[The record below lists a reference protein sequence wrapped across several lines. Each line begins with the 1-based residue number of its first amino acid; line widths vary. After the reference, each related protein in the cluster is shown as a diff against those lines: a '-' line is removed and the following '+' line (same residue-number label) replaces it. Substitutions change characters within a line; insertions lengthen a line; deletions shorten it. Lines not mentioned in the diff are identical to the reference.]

1 MTTHEGV
8 RSGLS
13 RQTEVAERAPGVED
27 VEAAEEAPIEVRG
40 LTMRYGPLVVMQDL
54 SFRVRQGEIF
64 VIMGGSGSGKS
75 TLMRHMIGLEEPAE
89 GSILFEGADF
99 QEADV
104 EKRRDILRRMGVLYQ
119 NGALWSGLT
128 LAENVA
134 LPLEEYTDLDSETI
148 DEIAALK
155 LALVGLK
162 GFGSFYP
169 SEISGGM
176 RKRAALARA
185 TAVDPEVLFF
195 DEPSSGLDPI
205 TASRLDDLILQLRA
219 SFGTTIVVVSH
230 DLASIFKIADRALF
244 LDIKEKTMTALGTP
258 EDLRENPPSEEV
270 RQFLTRSSEAEPPQ
284 ASEAHADE
292 RHSPKGQSP

>member
-1 MTTHEGV
+1 MDAVMKPETEG
-8 RSGLS
+8 
-13 RQTEVAERAPGVED
+13 EVANG
-27 VEAAEEAPIEVRG
+27 AAHVEVRG
-40 LTMRYGPLVVMQDL
+40 LTMRYGSLLVMEDL
-54 SFRVRQGEIF
+54 SFEVRRGEIF

-75 TLMRHMIGLEEPAE
+75 TLLKHMIGLKEPAE
-89 GSILFEGADF
+89 GSIHFEGVDFLDADA
-99 QEADV
+99 ETR
-104 EKRRDILRRMGVLYQ
+104 KGILRRMGVLYQ

-134 LPLEEYTDLDSETI
+134 LPLEEYTDLDAEAI
-148 DEIAALK
+148 EEIGALK

-185 TAVDPEVLFF
+185 TAVDPDVLFF

-205 TASRLDDLILQLRA
+205 TASRLDDLILELRA

-244 LDIKEKTMTALGTP
+244 LDIGTKTMTALGAP
-258 EDLRENPPSEEV
+258 VDLRDNPPSDEV
-270 RQFLTRSSEAEPPQ
+270 RRFLTRSGDAEAAP
-284 ASEAHADE
+284 
-292 RHSPKGQSP
+292 